1 MKQLTPL
8 VAAALALGCAVPA
21 AAQTHRHHYYGQQH
35 ASAYVTGGI
44 TAVGGSLTS
53 LRGAAGVVS
62 LPLHHLN
69 VVPGTR
75 PQVSL
80 EAPLDNNRGRYA
92 LTGELETRGNTFV
105 GLGAGVGRLGVGGN
119 TGMVY
124 NVIAGTKV
132 ARNTALVG
140 RFYLGSKSGMGTTG
154 VLGVRFALP

>member
-1 MKQLTPL
+1 MKQLTAI
-8 VAAALALGCAVPA
+8 AAAGLALGCALPA
-21 AAQTHRHHYYGQQH
+21 AAQTHHHYYGREH

-53 LRGAAGVVS
+53 LRGTAGVVS

-69 VVPGTR
+69 IVPGAR
-75 PQVSL
+75 PQLSL
-80 EAPLDNNRGRYA
+80 EAPIGNNHGRYA
-92 LTGELETRGNTFV
+92 LTGELVTRGNSFV
-105 GLGAGVGRLGVGGN
+105 GLGAGVGRLGVGGS

-140 RFYLGSKSGMGTTG
+140 RFYLGSKNGMGTTG
-154 VLGVRFALP
+154 MVGVRFAIP